1 MTVKCIPNMNKPYVV
16 KAWKNG
22 VTQSHLA
29 DVYGV
34 SRRSIQRVLIE
45 AGELEDAKPATTRK
59 VLVTFQEAQILEVI
73 RKKDITL
80 KKLNKVLKSPAFSE
94 KNMLKY
100 LSKLPLSEFGA
111 FLKKLRSMRTEDSSA
126 SQKAA

>member
-1 MTVKCIPNMNKPYVV
+1 MTVKCIHKSAKPHVIR
-16 KAWKNG
+16 AWKSG
-22 VTQSHLA
+22 VTQTHLA
-29 DVYGV
+29 EVYEV

-45 AGELEDAKPATTRK
+45 AGELEDVKPDTKRK
-59 VLVTFQEAQILEVI
+59 VSVTFQEAQILEVI
-73 RKKDITL
+73 HKKGITL